1 MRIILAGNGAFVL
14 SNERGDMSSH
24 YDGFYFLDTRF
35 VRGVRLEVSPEPHF
49 LGASSTFTRAVSHF
63 SLGER
68 GILVRVRTLDGVYEE
83 RLAIYNTSHEPL
95 RVELRYSYE
104 APIEDIFQVR
114 GFMGLKKGEAIAPT
128 NGTHLRESPAGRRSL
143 AVHTSM
149 QRNGNLLRAELMIPP
164 LEKASLHV
172 RFVPKVEGRVSE
184 ILAGKREE
192 VRNVVFTG
200 SPAIDGI
207 FERAVEN
214 INALTLFTRFGP
226 VPLAGI
232 PYFACPFGRDAII
245 TSLFLLPY
253 YPEYAAGTL
262 RLFGMIQG
270 RRINPKNEE
279 EPGKIAHEFRLGELA
294 QSGRV
299 PFAPYYGTVDAT
311 PLYVALA
318 GEYLRWTGD
327 RGLIE
332 ELRPNL
338 TAATE
343 WILGKLDED
352 GYVTYVPGILGN
364 KGWKDS
370 KDAIVDEHGNP
381 AKPPIA
387 LVEVQGYAY
396 WALRL
401 AGELE
406 LTDFDPETLLSEAER
421 LKKRFNRDFW
431 LGSYYALALDGE
443 GNPMRV
449 VSSNMGHLLLTGIAR
464 HEVELAERLF
474 QPDMLSR
481 YGIRTLGSKEK
492 AYNPFSYHRGSVWP
506 HDNALIALGLARA
519 GMSDMAKVLMDA
531 VFEAAK
537 LLPGRELP
545 ELYSGLDELVPVPRA
560 NSPQAWSAAS
570 VFAFVTAA
578 LGMEAGDEL
587 TLKPAEGMNIIL
599 RGVSFG
605 GRRYLVVANGGV
617 SVEAL

>member
-1 MRIILAGNGAFVL
+1 MKTILAGNGAFVL
-14 SNERGDMSSH
+14 SDERGNMPSH

-35 VRGVRLEVSPEPHF
+35 VRKAQLEVSPEPGF
-49 LGASSTFTRAVSHF
+49 IGASSTFTRAVSHF
-63 SLGER
+63 SLGEW
-68 GILVRVRTLDGVYEE
+68 GILVRLRTLDGIYEE
-83 RLAIYNTSHEPL
+83 KLSFYNTSEEPL
-95 RVELRYSYE
+95 GVKVRYSYE

-114 GFMGLKKGEAIAPT
+114 GFMGLKSGKAIAPV
-128 NGTHLRESPAGRRSL
+128 GGRYIKESPSGRRSL
-143 AVHTSM
+143 FIETNM
-149 QRNGNLLRAELMIPP
+149 GREGNLLRAELEIPP
-164 LEKASLHV
+164 LGKAVLYV
-172 RFVPKVEGRVSE
+172 RFIPKIEGRISE
-184 ILAGKREE
+184 ILAEKKRTIK
-192 VRNVVFTG
+192 NVAFTG
-200 SPAIDGI
+200 SLFIDGV

-262 RLFGMIQG
+262 RLFGRLQG
-270 RRINPKNEE
+270 KRTNPKNEE
-279 EPGKIAHEFRLGELA
+279 EPGKIPHEFRLGELA
-294 QSGRV
+294 QSGKV

-327 RGLIE
+327 RKLIE

-338 TAATE
+338 TDAVE
-343 WILGKLDED
+343 WILGKLDD
-352 GYVTYVPGILGN
+352 GYITYVPGILGN

-370 KDAIVDEHGNP
+370 RDAIIDEEGKLP
-381 AKPPIA
+381 KPPIA

-396 WALRL
+396 WALKL
-401 AGELE
+401 AGELD
-406 LTDFDPETLLSEAER
+406 LTDLDEKTLLAEAEK

-443 GNPMRV
+443 GRPLRV
-449 VSSNMGHLLLTGIAR
+449 VSSNMGHLLLTGIAE
-464 HEVELAERLF
+464 HEEELAGRLF
-474 QPDMLSR
+474 RPDMLSR
-481 YGIRTLGSKEK
+481 YGIRTLSAKEK

-506 HDNALIALGLARA
+506 HDNALIALGLARI
-519 GMSDMAKVLMDA
+519 GRTDMAKALMDA
-531 VFEAAK
+531 VFDAAK
-537 LLPGRELP
+537 LLPERELP
-545 ELYSGLDELVPVPRA
+545 ELYSGLNELVPVPRA

-587 TLKPAEGMNIIL
+587 TVRPAEGTSIVL

-605 GRRYLVVANGGV
+605 GRRYLVVADGGV
-617 SVEAL
+617 SVESL